1 MVLAPPGILRPT
13 QFIDAHV
20 EVLQSAPRPLRSRMR
35 VRVHLGAAEVLA
47 RIRVLEEAGEIA
59 PGQSGLVQ
67 LRLESMV
74 VALPQEH
81 FIIRS
86 YSPSRTIAGGRIL
99 DALAAKHRGREVARA
114 RERLSRL
121 MTADRSSEFALFVE
135 IADEQGLRRSD
146 LAARTGWTNET
157 LEEAALKAVE
167 SGAVVEADGVYISKN
182 SFERMSQTTLA
193 EISEHHRRE
202 PLARGLLR
210 ETLRERVFSHAAP
223 EVFRAVL
230 TQLEKAGLLVSEKEV
245 VRAASHKLSLSTQD
259 VALRD
264 KLENIYRT
272 AALEPPTLDEALER
286 AGGAGTARQH
296 ERKVFQLLLDNHLL
310 VRVQPELYF
319 HREALDRLL
328 MKLREYGARHEPQR
342 LIDVP
347 TFKEIAGVTRKY
359 AIPLLE
365 YFDRE
370 RITRRA
376 GDKRVIL

>member
-1 MVLAPPGILRPT
+1 LPG
-13 QFIDAHV
+13 
-20 EVLQSAPRPLRSRMR
+20 APRPLRSRMR

-59 PGQSGLVQ
+59 QGKSGLVQ
-67 LRLESMV
+67 LRLESAV

-86 YSPSRTIAGGRIL
+86 YSPSRTVAGGRIL
-99 DALAAKHRGREVARA
+99 DGMAAKHRGREMARA

-121 MTADRSSEFALFVE
+121 MTADRSVEFAIFVE

-146 LAARTGWTNET
+146 LAARTGWTVET
-157 LEEAALKAVE
+157 LEDAGKKAVE
-167 SGAVVEADGVYISKN
+167 SGALVEADGVYISRS
-182 SFERMSQTTLA
+182 SFESISQTTLA
-193 EISEHHRRE
+193 EIKEHHRRE

-223 EVFRAVL
+223 EVFRSVM
-230 TQLEKAGLLVSEKEV
+230 THLEKAGLVVSEKEV
-245 VRAASHKLSLSTQD
+245 VRAASHKLSLSREE

-272 AALEPPTLDEALER
+272 AALEPPTLEEALER
-286 AGGAGTARQH
+286 AGGTSGARQH
-296 ERKVFQLLLDNHLL
+296 ERKIFQLLLDNHSL
-310 VRVQPELYF
+310 VRVQPDLYF
-319 HREALDRLL
+319 HREALELL
-328 MKLREYGARHEPQR
+328 LTKLRDYGARHEPER

-347 TFKEIAGVTRKY
+347 TFKEIAGITRKY

-376 GDKRVIL
+376 GDKRIIL